1 MSMFTSEYQG
11 YSFVDGIAVPEQ
23 GYEVD
28 FEGWLDASREFDT
41 DIDADDGINVPSDA
55 LAAQMLDLE
64 EVEDLF

>member
-11 YSFVDGIAVPEQ
+11 YSFVDGIAVHEA

-41 DIDADDGINVPSDA
+41 DIDAEDGINIPSDA
-55 LAAQMLDLE
+55 LASQMLDLE